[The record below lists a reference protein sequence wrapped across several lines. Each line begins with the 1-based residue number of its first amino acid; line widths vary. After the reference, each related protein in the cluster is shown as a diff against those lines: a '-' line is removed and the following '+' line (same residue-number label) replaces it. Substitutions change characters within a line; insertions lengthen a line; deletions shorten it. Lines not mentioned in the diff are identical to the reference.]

1 MKNTLM
7 RITIEIDDKV
17 MKEAMLVT
25 GEKKKGPAISK
36 AASEYVRRQMIRRFA
51 NKVMEGG
58 FEDYPMTN
66 DELEAVDR

>member
-1 MKNTLM
+1 M
-7 RITIEIDDKV
+7 RITIEIDEQVLND
-17 MKEAMLVT
+17 AMLVT
-25 GEKKKGPAISK
+25 GERKKGPAISK

-66 DELEAVDR
+66 DELDACAAVER